1 MQVSPV
7 AVRLYLWNG
16 EPLEAMFYLRP
27 GDTAADRVWESLGE
41 RLNDP
46 QTRFL
51 ACRIAG
57 HVELL
62 NVDAVAYVEVEGI
75 LPEVSQED
83 TVGAL
88 RLAATVSLRCGH
100 SLAGEFL
107 AILPPG
113 RSRLSDL
120 LSAPVERFLLFVDP
134 FKTRYIRREAIDRV
148 RPGDPLDE
156 LMVGLGA
163 GAEG

>member
-7 AVRLYLWNG
+7 TVRLYLWNG
-16 EPLEAMFYLRP
+16 EPLEATFYLRP
-27 GDTAADRVWESLGE
+27 AETPGDTVWESLGE

-46 QTRFL
+46 QARFL

-62 NVDAVAYVEVEGI
+62 NVDAVAYVEVEGT
-75 LPEVSQED
+75 LPEVAQED

-88 RLAATVSLRCGH
+88 RLPATVSLRSGE

-107 AILPPG
+107 AILPPE

-120 LSAPVERFLLFVDP
+120 LSVPTERFLLFVDP
-134 FKTRYIRREAIDRV
+134 FKARYIHREAIGRV

-156 LMVGLGA
+156 LM
-163 GAEG
+163 AE